1 MDTEFCV
8 EALQDALD
16 RYGSPKIFNADQG
29 VQFTSAEFTGV
40 LTASRVRISMDGKGR
55 YLDNIF
61 IERLWRSL
69 KYEDV
74 YIKAYASV
82 PEARRGIGGWLNFYN
97 DERLH
102 QALGYLT
109 PREMFETS
117 APCGYVDNASALTTS
132 PQAHHQQQERN
143 SIELEKAL

>member
-1 MDTEFCV
+1 
-8 EALQDALD
+8 
-16 RYGSPKIFNADQG
+16 
-29 VQFTSAEFTGV
+29 
-40 LTASRVRISMDGKGR
+40 MDGKGR

-82 PEARRGIGGWLNFYN
+82 PEARRGIGGWLTFYN

-102 QALGYLT
+102 QALGYRT
-109 PREMFETS
+109 PTRS
-117 APCGYVDNASALTTS
+117 IRGASDLWICGQRKRVDHIPTGPSSTARKGFNRIRKGAIISLPPS
-132 PQAHHQQQERN
+132 HG
-143 SIELEKAL
+143 